1 MKIKVITS
9 YKPGSWTQYAERAVK
24 SVIANWPDGTAI
36 NVYHEG
42 PQEET
47 KNFMSPRLKW
57 IDLHEA
63 QPELFKFKERHRND
77 PVANGE
83 LQEIEG
89 GVRRADALKSI
100 GGKDAAK
107 GSYLWDA
114 VRFANKVFC
123 VTHSIRTS
131 VEKDYDY
138 VVWLDA
144 DTYTFRPMPRNFLE
158 SLLPDNT
165 MLTYLGRENPKLND
179 GGKYPECGFV
189 GYNLRHPQIQYFARD
204 WEQLY
209 VTDKVFDLL
218 EWHDSYVFWHLSKQ
232 YRQHNKVE
240 VNDIGYWKGVKGHHV
255 FINSEL
261 GLYIDHMK
269 GKRKQSGSSA
279 KIDIRHSPDAPAD
292 ITQVDYWKKAPT
304 TWK

>member
-9 YKPGSWTQYAERAVK
+9 YKPGSWKEYAERAIK
-24 SVIANWPDGTAI
+24 SVVENWPDGTAI
-36 NVYHEG
+36 NVYHES
-42 PQEET
+42 QDQDT
-47 KNFMSPRLKW
+47 FFHPRVKF
-57 IDLHEA
+57 IDLHEV
-63 QPELFKFKERHRND
+63 QPELVKFKEKHRND

-83 LQEIEG
+83 LQEVDD
-89 GVRRADALKSI
+89 GVRRPAELQSK
-100 GGKDAAK
+100 GGSDKNK

-123 VTHSIRTS
+123 VTHAIKTS
-131 VEKDYDY
+131 VEKKYDY

-144 DTYTFRPMPRNFLE
+144 DTYTFRPMPREFLE
-158 SLLPDNT
+158 SLLPGNT

-189 GYNLRHPQIQYFARD
+189 GYNLNHPEIQNFARE

-209 VTDKVFDLL
+209 TTNDVFKLL

-232 YRQHNKVE
+232 YRRDKNVA

-279 KIDIRHSPDAPAD
+279 KIDIRHSPNAPAD
-292 ITQVDYWKKAPT
+292 ITKVDYWKKAPT